1 MAKSE
6 NIRINSSEI
15 SNPFLMVYINDYVKK
30 FRDYNSDEFHVVI
43 NGLNNFI
50 PKSDQLFDELL
61 GELEQHNF
69 TIENEGN
76 QESINEITVTCKNV
90 TKDTTYNFKYQVKN
104 LPAIVEISSKTDI
117 TVVGVIITKIIA
129 EIIGKFKTL
138 YKAIVLDLD
147 DTLWMGTLSEEGIE
161 KIRENMNSEKGA
173 PFIEFMKFIKTL
185 GQELGLFIALCSR
198 NNTNLIES
206 TINELDENIFPLKN
220 QIDYIIANN
229 NDKSENIQVIAEQLS
244 ILPNSIVF
252 IDDNQIVRDEVKT
265 KLPQVFVPE
274 WTNHIGLVTTL
285 SVSCVFERNE
295 LSLNSQNRRKQ
306 FRIIQAERIQNSLP
320 KLSIKA
326 INDEGHCEST
336 KLFSKSNQFKFS
348 RNDNDFGNNACSL
361 YFEITRENG
370 DNLGICSAI
379 TYSKSLETFHILNW
393 ALSCRYFEMGLEEYI
408 LLYIHNLA
416 KPKRILI
423 DYEKTEYNQKVGELL
438 TKYSEIFNYN
448 RMNNQIQIVLTEAS
462 INKLNKNTN
471 LRNL

>member
-30 FRDYNSDEFHVVI
+30 FRDYNSDEFHIVI

-50 PKSDQLFDELL
+50 PKGDQLFDELL
-61 GELEQHNF
+61 GELKKHNF

-104 LPAIVEISSKTDI
+104 LPAIVEISTKTDI
-117 TVVGVIITKIIA
+117 TVVGIIITKIIA

-147 DTLWMGTLSEEGIE
+147 DTLWMGTLSEDGIE
-161 KIRENMNSEKGA
+161 KIKENMNSEKGA

-185 GQELGLFIALCSR
+185 AKELGLFIALCSR
-198 NNTNLIES
+198 NKTNLIES
-206 TINELDENIFPLKN
+206 TINELDETIFPLKN

-229 NDKSENIQVIAEQLS
+229 NDKSDNIQIIAEQLS
-244 ILPNSIVF
+244 ILPNSIIF
-252 IDDNQIVRDEVKT
+252 IDDNQLVRDEVKT
-265 KLPQVFVPE
+265 KLPTVFVPE
-274 WTNHIGLVTTL
+274 WTNHIDLVTTL
-285 SVSCVFERNE
+285 SVSCAFERNE

-320 KLSIKA
+320 KLSIKT
-326 INDEGHCEST
+326 ITDEGHCEST

-348 RNDNDFGNNACSL
+348 RNDNDFGNDACSL
-361 YFEITRENG
+361 YFEIIRENG
-370 DNLGICSAI
+370 DNLGTCSAI
-379 TYSKSLETFHILNW
+379 TYSKSLETFHIHNW

-408 LLYIHNLA
+408 LIYIHKLA

-438 TKYSEIFNYN
+438 NKYSEIFNYD
-448 RMNNQIQIVLTEAS
+448 RMNNQIEIVLTDAS
-462 INKLNKNTN
+462 INKINQNTN
-471 LRNL
+471 LRKL

>member
-1 MAKSE
+1 MVNSG
-6 NIRINSSEI
+6 NIRINSSDI

-30 FRDYNSDEFHVVI
+30 FRYYNSDEFHIVI

-50 PKSDQLFDELL
+50 PKGDQLFDELL
-61 GELEQHNF
+61 GELKQQNF

-76 QESINEITVTCKNV
+76 QERINEITVTCKN
-90 TKDTTYNFKYQVKN
+90 TTRGKTYNFKYQVKN
-104 LPAIVEISSKTDI
+104 LPSIVEISSKTDI

-129 EIIGKFKTL
+129 EIIGKLKTL

-147 DTLWMGTLSEEGIE
+147 DTLWMGTLSEDGIE
-161 KIRENMNSEKGA
+161 KIIENMNSEKGT

-185 GQELGLFIALCSR
+185 GKELGLFIALCSR

-206 TINELDENIFPLKN
+206 TINELDETIFPLKN

-229 NDKSENIQVIAEQLS
+229 NDKSDNIQIIAEQLS
-244 ILPNSIVF
+244 ILPNSIIF
-252 IDDNQIVRDEVKT
+252 IDDNQLIRDEVKT
-265 KLPQVFVPE
+265 KLPTVFVPE
-274 WTNHIGLVTTL
+274 WTNHIDLVTTL

-320 KLSIKA
+320 KLSIK
-326 INDEGHCEST
+326 IITDEGHCEST

-348 RNDNDFGNNACSL
+348 QNDNDFGNDACSL
-361 YFEITRENG
+361 YFEIIRENG

-379 TYSKSLETFHILNW
+379 TYSKSLEIFHIHNW

-408 LLYIHNLA
+408 LTYIYKLA

-438 TKYSEIFNYN
+438 TKYSEIFKYD
-448 RMNNQIQIVLTEAS
+448 RMNNQIEIVLVDAS
-462 INKLNKNTN
+462 INKINQNTN
-471 LRNL
+471 LIKL

>member
-1 MAKSE
+1 MAKSD

-15 SNPFLMVYINDYVKK
+15 SNPFLIVYINDYVKK
-30 FRDYNSDEFHVVI
+30 FRDYNSDEFLIVI
-43 NGLNNFI
+43 NGLSNFI

-61 GELEQHNF
+61 KVLKQHNF

-76 QESINEITVTCKNV
+76 QESINEITITCKNV
-90 TKDTTYNFKYQVKN
+90 TKDTTYKFKYQIQN

-117 TVVGVIITKIIA
+117 NVVGIIITKIIA
-129 EIIGKFKTL
+129 QVIGKFKTL

-147 DTLWMGTLSEEGIE
+147 DTLWMGTLSEDGID
-161 KIRENMNSEKGA
+161 KIRDNMISEKGA

-185 GQELGLFIALCSR
+185 GKELGIFIALCSR
-198 NNTNLIES
+198 NNSNLIES
-206 TINELDENIFPLKN
+206 IINDLDENIFPLKN

-229 NDKSENIQVIAEQLS
+229 NDKSDNIKIISEQLS
-244 ILPNSIVF
+244 ILPNSIIF

-265 KLPQVFVPE
+265 KLPTVFVPE
-274 WTNHIGLVTTL
+274 WTNHIDLVTTL

-320 KLSIKA
+320 KLSIKT
-326 INDEGHCEST
+326 ITDEGHCESI

-348 RNDNDFGNNACSL
+348 RNDNDFGNDACSL
-361 YFEITRENG
+361 YFEIIRENG

-379 TYSKSLETFHILNW
+379 TYSHTMEIFHIHNW

-408 LLYIHNLA
+408 LLYINNLA
-416 KPKRILI
+416 NPKKLLI
-423 DYEKTEYNQKVGELL
+423 DYDETEYNQKVGELL
-438 TKYSEIFNYN
+438 TKYSEVFKYN
-448 RMNNQIQIVLTEAS
+448 RENNQIEVVLTDES
-462 INKLNKNTN
+462 INKINQNTN

>member
-6 NIRINSSEI
+6 NIRINSLEI

-30 FRDYNSDEFHVVI
+30 FRDYNSDEFHIVI

-50 PKSDQLFDELL
+50 PKGDQLFDELL
-61 GELEQHNF
+61 GELKQHNF

-76 QESINEITVTCKNV
+76 QERINEITVTCKNT

-104 LPAIVEISSKTDI
+104 LPAIVELSSKTDI

-129 EIIGKFKTL
+129 EIIGKLKTL

-147 DTLWMGTLSEEGIE
+147 DTLWMGTLSEDGIE

-185 GQELGLFIALCSR
+185 GKELGLFLALCSR

-206 TINELDENIFPLKN
+206 TINELDETIFPLKN

-229 NDKSENIQVIAEQLS
+229 NDKSDNIKIISEQLS
-244 ILPNSIVF
+244 ILPNSIIF

-265 KLPQVFVPE
+265 KLPTVFVPE
-274 WTNHIGLVTTL
+274 WTNHIDLVTTL
-285 SVSCVFERNE
+285 SVSCAFERNE

-320 KLSIKA
+320 KLSIKT
-326 INDEGHCEST
+326 ITDEGHCESI

-348 RNDNDFGNNACSL
+348 RNDNDFGNDACSL
-361 YFEITRENG
+361 YFEIIRENG

-379 TYSKSLETFHILNW
+379 TYSNTMETFHIHNW

-408 LLYIHNLA
+408 LLYINNLA
-416 KPKRILI
+416 KPKKLLI
-423 DYEKTEYNQKVGELL
+423 DYDETEYNQKVGELL
-438 TKYSEIFNYN
+438 TKYSEVFKYN
-448 RMNNQIQIVLTEAS
+448 RINNQIEIVLTDES
-462 INKLNKNTN
+462 INKINQNTN

>member
-1 MAKSE
+1 MAKSD

-15 SNPFLMVYINDYVKK
+15 SNPFLIVYINDYVKK
-30 FRDYNSDEFHVVI
+30 FRDYNSDEFLIVI
-43 NGLNNFI
+43 NGLSNFI

-61 GELEQHNF
+61 KVLKQHNF

-76 QESINEITVTCKNV
+76 QESINEITITCKNV
-90 TKDTTYNFKYQVKN
+90 TKDTTYKFKYQIQN

-117 TVVGVIITKIIA
+117 NVVGIIITKIIA
-129 EIIGKFKTL
+129 QVIGKFKTL

-147 DTLWMGTLSEEGIE
+147 DTLWMGTLSEDGID
-161 KIRENMNSEKGA
+161 KIRDNMISEKGA

-185 GQELGLFIALCSR
+185 GKEFGIFIALCSR
-198 NNTNLIES
+198 NNSNLIES
-206 TINELDENIFPLKN
+206 IINDLDENIFPLKN

-229 NDKSENIQVIAEQLS
+229 NDKSDNIKIISEQLS
-244 ILPNSIVF
+244 ILPNSIIF

-265 KLPQVFVPE
+265 KLPTVFVPE
-274 WTNHIGLVTTL
+274 WTNHIDLVTTL
-285 SVSCVFERNE
+285 SVSCAFERNE

-320 KLSIKA
+320 KLSIKT
-326 INDEGHCEST
+326 ITDEGHCESI

-348 RNDNDFGNNACSL
+348 RNDNDFGNDACSL
-361 YFEITRENG
+361 YFEIIRENG

-379 TYSKSLETFHILNW
+379 TYSHTMEIFHIHNW

-408 LLYIHNLA
+408 LLYINNLA
-416 KPKRILI
+416 NPKKLLI
-423 DYEKTEYNQKVGELL
+423 DYDETEYNQKVGELL
-438 TKYSEIFNYN
+438 TKYSEVFKYN
-448 RMNNQIQIVLTEAS
+448 RENNQIEVVLTDES
-462 INKLNKNTN
+462 INKINQNTN